1 MYKHK
6 QYLASQYKNYTQESA
21 ISRSCSLYKQA
32 LLYTRGSEHIQ
43 VASETRANSLTSPSS
58 PNPLK
63 RKVRLC
69 AAAASSSSSA
79 VRAASA
85 VAAKECR
92 NVTSGSRWWFS
103 DARQMV
109 ENKKKPGCYAVQPVP
124 RPTGR
129 PNIAPQAVR
138 IRSLY
143 LSRAHYKQL
152 E

>member
-109 ENKKKPGCYAVQPVP
+109 ENKKKTGLLRCAT
-124 RPTGR
+124 RPKTYR
-129 PNIAPQAVR
+129 ATQHSTPSRKN
-138 IRSLY
+138 SLS
-143 LSRAHYKQL
+143 LSFSCTLKQL